1 IYEDLILQHTVII
14 EMSDSYLR
22 NEWAK
27 SSSDT
32 SLVPLNNQQNY
43 AVDETMNM
51 NPNLQHI
58 YMSQISAIQPQFGGR
73 NQVWTSPDDVPPK
86 EQACTSTTKHCILGS
101 VIGLLVAVATLVPIL
116 VWSLTKSSND
126 QSSPSASNSAVTA
139 GGSYPSQCTGY
150 YVLADSTRNIG
161 SPTGS
166 GSYGDVSCYN
176 FYTNWYRIM
185 GNAGTML
192 TTNPTVSYQCA
203 SMYPGYY
210 QGTHPATAGQTTT
223 GTVCF
228 MSSSCLYTT
237 TISVTLCNGYYVY
250 NLPSVSG
257 SCIQA
262 RYCTV

>member
-86 EQACTSTTKHCILGS
+86 TECAREGSRTQVPVFSTQPTSSYTILEF
-101 VIGLLVAVATLVPIL
+101 I
-116 VWSLTKSSND
+116 
-126 QSSPSASNSAVTA
+126 
-139 GGSYPSQCTGY
+139 
-150 YVLADSTRNIG
+150 
-161 SPTGS
+161 
-166 GSYGDVSCYN
+166 
-176 FYTNWYRIM
+176 
-185 GNAGTML
+185 
-192 TTNPTVSYQCA
+192 SYQE
-203 SMYPGYY
+203 
-210 QGTHPATAGQTTT
+210 
-223 GTVCF
+223 
-228 MSSSCLYTT
+228 LN
-237 TISVTLCNGYYVY
+237 IK
-250 NLPSVSG
+250 VSAYLQLL
-257 SCIQA
+257 S
-262 RYCTV
+262 